1 MPSQRNRNGESG
13 GIKMSYEVMVG
24 NKAAA
29 TAVKLARVQ
38 VASAFPITPQT
49 TITEYLSEMHANA
62 EFDFDFVN
70 VEGELSS
77 QVVVQGASRVGARTF
92 TCTSGPGLLYMH
104 HPMQTTGSA
113 RLPVVMA
120 IVHRGYKGMQPDH
133 SDLMSQQWTGWGH
146 QYVEH
151 AQEILDSLLMAYKVA
166 EDPRVRIPIAV
177 GYDGYVLSYTAE
189 PVEIPEQSV
198 VDEWLPPYKAMPS
211 ILPDE
216 VESFGRGWGGERDPQ
231 MPWKVHHEAILKI
244 EDVLKET
251 MDSFEKTFG
260 RRYGNGMIEEYMMED
275 VDCAIV
281 AMGTIAG
288 TCKAAIEKMQNE
300 GKRVGLIKLRSFLP
314 FPTKDFQKW
323 AGKLDGIAVVDR
335 SICPGKGGP
344 VFGKLRDVLFDMDE
358 RPKMLQFHAG
368 LGGKEVRTHDFEMIA
383 EKILNKAK
391 GGKEDLITWV

>member
-1 MPSQRNRNGESG
+1 
-13 GIKMSYEVMVG
+13 MSYEVMVG

-29 TAVKLARVQ
+29 TAVKLAKVQ

-49 TITEYLSEMHANA
+49 TITQYLSEMYAA
-62 EFDFDFVN
+62 GEWDFDFVN
-70 VEGELSS
+70 VEGELTS
-77 QVVVQGASRVGARTF
+77 QVVVQAASRVGARTF

-104 HPMQTTGSA
+104 HPMQVTGSS

-166 EDPRVRIPIAV
+166 EDKRIRIPIAV

-189 PVEIPEQSV
+189 PVEIPDQEAI
-198 VDEWLPPYKAMPS
+198 DEWLPPYKPMPS

-216 VESFGRGWGGERDPQ
+216 VDPSTFARGWGGGDPQ

-260 RRYGNGMIEEYMMED
+260 RRYGNGMIEPYRMED
-275 VDCAIV
+275 AECAIV

-288 TCKAAIEKMQNE
+288 TCKAAVDKMQAE
-300 GKRVGLIKLRSFLP
+300 GKKVGLIKLRSFIP
-314 FPTKDFQKW
+314 FPVTDFQEW
-323 AGKLDGIAVVDR
+323 AKKLDGFAVVDR
-335 SICPGKGGP
+335 SVCPGKGGP
-344 VFGKLRDVLFDMDE
+344 AFGKLRDSLYDLEEKPVT
-358 RPKMLQFHAG
+358 LQFHAG
-368 LGGKEVRTHDFEMIA
+368 LGGKEVRVHDFEMIGD
-383 EKILNKAK
+383 KILKAAK
-391 GGKEDLITWV
+391 GGTVEQVTWV

>member
-1 MPSQRNRNGESG
+1 
-13 GIKMSYEVMVG
+13 MSYEVMVG

-49 TITEYLSEMHANA
+49 TITQYLSEMYAA
-62 EFDFDFVN
+62 GEWDFDFVN

-77 QVVVQGASRVGARTF
+77 QVVVQAASRVGARTF
-92 TCTSGPGLLYMH
+92 TCTAGPGLLYMH
-104 HPMQTTGSA
+104 HPMQGTGTG

-120 IVHRGYKGMQPDH
+120 VVHRGYMGMQPDH

-151 AQEILDSLLMAYKVA
+151 AQEVLDSLLMAYKVA
-166 EDPRVRIPIAV
+166 EDPRIRVPIAV

-189 PVEIPEQSV
+189 PVEIPDQEL
-198 VDEWLPPYKAMPS
+198 VDSWLPPNKPMPS
-211 ILPDE
+211 IIPDE
-216 VESFGRGWGGERDPQ
+216 VDPSTFGRGFGRGDPQ
-231 MPWKVHHEAILKI
+231 MRWKVLHDAILKI

-260 RRYGNGMIEEYMMED
+260 RRYGNGMIEEYMMEEAD
-275 VDCAIV
+275 VAIV

-288 TCKAAIEKMQNE
+288 TAKAAVEKMQSE
-300 GKRVGLIKLRSFLP
+300 GKKVGLIKLRSFIP
-314 FPTKDFQKW
+314 FPYDDFMKW
-323 AGKLDGIAVVDR
+323 GKKLDGIAVVDR

-344 VFGKLRDVLFDMDE
+344 AHGKIRDVLYNMED
-358 RPKMLQFHAG
+358 RPKILQFHAG
-368 LGGKEVRTHDFEMIA
+368 LGGKEVRTHDFEMIGD
-383 EKILNKAK
+383 KILNYAK
-391 GGKEDLITWV
+391 GGKEEPVTWV

>member
-1 MPSQRNRNGESG
+1 
-13 GIKMSYEVMVG
+13 MSYEVMVG

-49 TITEYLSEMHANA
+49 TITQYLSEMYAA
-62 EFDFDFVN
+62 GEWDFDFVN

-77 QVVVQGASRVGARTF
+77 QVVVQAASRVGARTF

-104 HPMQTTGSA
+104 HPMQGTGSG

-120 IVHRGYKGMQPDH
+120 VVHRGYKGMQPDH

-151 AQEILDSLLMAYKVA
+151 AQEVLDSILMAYKVA
-166 EDPRVRIPIAV
+166 EDPRIRIPIAV

-189 PVEIPEQSV
+189 PVEIPDQAL
-198 VDEWLPPYKAMPS
+198 VDEWLPPNKPMPS

-216 VESFGRGWGGERDPQ
+216 VDPNTFARGWGGGDPQ
-231 MPWKVHHEAILKI
+231 MPWKIHHEAVLKI

-260 RRYGNGMIEEYMMED
+260 RRYGNGMIETYMMDDAE
-275 VDCAIV
+275 CAII

-288 TCKAAIEKMQNE
+288 TAKAAVEKMQSE
-300 GKRVGLIKLRSFLP
+300 GKKVGLIKLRSFIP
-314 FPTKDFQKW
+314 FPVKDFQEW
-323 AGKLDGIAVVDR
+323 AKKLEGFAVVDR

-344 VFGKLRDVLFDMDE
+344 VYSKLRDVLYDMEE

-368 LGGKEVRTHDFEMIA
+368 LGGKEVRTHDFEMIGD
-383 EKILNKAK
+383 KILSYVK
-391 GGKEDLITWV
+391 GGKEDPVTWV

>member
-1 MPSQRNRNGESG
+1 
-13 GIKMSYEVMVG
+13 MSYEVMVG

-29 TAVKLARVQ
+29 TAVKLAKVQ

-49 TITEYLSEMHANA
+49 TITQYLSEMHANA
-62 EFDFDFVN
+62 EWDFDFVN

-104 HPMQTTGSA
+104 HPMQTTGSS

-120 IVHRGYKGMQPDH
+120 VVHRGYKGMQPDH

-146 QYVEH
+146 WYVEH
-151 AQEILDSLLMAYKVA
+151 AQEVLDSILMAYKVA

-189 PVEIPEQSV
+189 PVEIPDQAL
-198 VDEWLPPYKAMPS
+198 VDEWLPPNKPMPS
-211 ILPDE
+211 VLPDE
-216 VESFGRGWGGERDPQ
+216 VDPETFSRGWGGGDPQ

-260 RRYGNGMIEEYMMED
+260 RRYGNGMIEPYMMED
-275 VDCAIV
+275 ADCAII

-288 TCKAAIEKMQNE
+288 TCKAAVEKMQNE
-300 GKRVGLIKLRSFLP
+300 GKKVGLIKLRSFIP
-314 FPTKDFQKW
+314 FPEKDLQEW
-323 AGKLDGIAVVDR
+323 AKKLDGIAVVDR

-344 VFGKLRDVLFDMDE
+344 AYGKLKSVLYEMEDK
-358 RPKMLQFHAG
+358 PKMLQFHAG
-368 LGGKEVRTHDFEMIA
+368 LGGKEVRTHDFEMIGD
-383 EKILNKAK
+383 KILKAVK
-391 GGKEDLITWV
+391 GEKVDPVTWV

>member
-1 MPSQRNRNGESG
+1 
-13 GIKMSYEVMVG
+13 MVG

-29 TAVKLARVQ
+29 TAVKLAKVQ

-49 TITEYLSEMHANA
+49 TITQYLSEMYAA
-62 EFDFDFVN
+62 GEWDFDFVN
-70 VEGELSS
+70 VEGELTS
-77 QVVVQGASRVGARTF
+77 QVVVQAASRTGARTF

-104 HPMQTTGSA
+104 HPMQTTGSS

-120 IVHRGYKGMQPDH
+120 VVHSGYKGMQPDH

-166 EDPRVRIPIAV
+166 EDPRIRIPIAV

-189 PVEIPEQSV
+189 PVEIPAQEE
-198 VDEWLPPYKAMPS
+198 VDKWLPKNKAMPS

-216 VESFGRGWGGERDPQ
+216 VDPSTFARGWGGGDPQ
-231 MPWKVHHEAILKI
+231 MAWKVHHEAILKI

-260 RRYGNGMIEEYMMED
+260 RRYGNGMIEPYKMEGAE
-275 VDCAIV
+275 CAIV

-288 TCKAAIEKMQNE
+288 TCKAAVDKMQKE
-300 GKRVGLIKLRSFLP
+300 GKKVGLIKLRSYIP
-314 FPTKDFQKW
+314 FPEKDFQAW
-323 AGKLDGIAVVDR
+323 AKKLDGFAVVDR

-344 VFGKLRDVLFDMDE
+344 VYGKLRASLYDLEEKPVT
-358 RPKMLQFHAG
+358 LQFHAG
-368 LGGKEVRTHDFEMIA
+368 LGGKEVRVHDFEMVGD
-383 EKILNKAK
+383 KILKAAK
-391 GGKEDLITWV
+391 GDPVEKVTWV

>member
-1 MPSQRNRNGESG
+1 
-13 GIKMSYEVMVG
+13 MSYEVMVG

-49 TITEYLSEMHANA
+49 TITQYLSEMYANG
-62 EFDFDFVN
+62 EWDFDFVN

-77 QVVVQGASRVGARTF
+77 QVVVQAASRVGARTF

-104 HPMQTTGSA
+104 HPMQQTGTN

-120 IVHRGYKGMQPDH
+120 VVHRNYRGMQPDH

-151 AQEILDSLLMAYKVA
+151 AQEVLDSLLMAYKVA

-189 PVEIPEQSV
+189 PVDIPDQAE
-198 VDEWLPPYKAMPS
+198 VDEWLPPYKPIPS

-216 VESFGRGWGGERDPQ
+216 VDPSTFARGWGEGDPQ
-231 MPWKVHHEAILKI
+231 MPWKIHHEAVLKI

-260 RRYGNGMIEEYMMED
+260 RRYGNGMIQEYMMED
-275 VDCAIV
+275 IDCAIV

-288 TCKAAIEKMQNE
+288 TCKAAVEKMQSE
-300 GKRVGLIKLRSFLP
+300 GKRVGLIKLRSFIP
-314 FPTKDFQKW
+314 FPYNDFKRL
-323 AGKLDGIAVVDR
+323 AKNLDAIAVVDR

-344 VFGKLRDVLFDMDE
+344 VFGKLRDVLYDMEE
-358 RPKMLQFHAG
+358 RPKILQFHAG
-368 LGGKEVRTHDFEMIA
+368 LGGKEVRTHDFEMIGDKVLSA
-383 EKILNKAK
+383 AK
-391 GGKEDLITWV
+391 GGKEEQVTWV

>member
-1 MPSQRNRNGESG
+1 
-13 GIKMSYEVMVG
+13 MSYEVMVG

-49 TITEYLSEMHANA
+49 TITQYLSEMYAA
-62 EFDFDFVN
+62 GEFDFDFVN

-77 QVVVQGASRVGARTF
+77 QVVVQAASRTGARTF

-104 HPMQTTGSA
+104 HPMQTTGSS

-120 IVHRGYKGMQPDH
+120 VVHRSYKGMQPDH

-146 QYVEH
+146 WYVEH
-151 AQEILDSLLMAYKVA
+151 AQEILDTTLMAYKVA

-189 PVEIPEQSV
+189 PVEIPDQEL
-198 VDEWLPPYKAMPS
+198 VDSWLPPNKAIPTIM
-211 ILPDE
+211 PDE
-216 VESFGRGWGGERDPQ
+216 VKSFGRGWGGGDAQ
-231 MPWKVHHEAILKI
+231 KPWKDHHEAILGMEAI
-244 EDVLKET
+244 QKEV

-260 RRYGNGMIEEYMMED
+260 RRYGNGMIEEYKMEGAD
-275 VDCAIV
+275 SAIV

-288 TCKAAIEKMQNE
+288 TCKAAIDRLQAN
-300 GKRVGLIKLRSFLP
+300 GKKVGLIKIRSFLP
-314 FPTKDFQKW
+314 FPNNDFVEW
-323 AGKLDGIAVVDR
+323 GKKLKGFAVVDR

-344 VFGKLRDVLFDMDE
+344 AFQKIRDALFDLDE
-358 RPKMLQFHAG
+358 RPKTLQFHAG
-368 LGGKEVRTHDFEMIA
+368 LGGKEVRVHDFEAIG
-383 EKILNKAK
+383 EKISKVVE
-391 GGKEDLITWV
+391 GGTVENLVEWV

>member
-1 MPSQRNRNGESG
+1 
-13 GIKMSYEVMVG
+13 MSYEVMVG

-29 TAVKLARVQ
+29 TACKLARVQ

-49 TITEYLSEMHANA
+49 TITQYLSEMHANGDW
-62 EFDFDFVN
+62 DFDFIN

-120 IVHRGYKGMQPDH
+120 VVHRGYKGMQPDH
-133 SDLMSQQWTGWGH
+133 SDLMSQQWTGWSH
-146 QYVEH
+146 WYVEH
-151 AQEILDSLLMAYKVA
+151 AQEVLDSILMAYKVA
-166 EDPRVRIPIAV
+166 EDPRVRIPVAV

-189 PVEIPEQSV
+189 PVDIPDQEL
-198 VDEWLPPYKAMPS
+198 VDSWLPPNKPMPS
-211 ILPDE
+211 IIPDE
-216 VESFGRGWGGERDPQ
+216 VDKSTFGRGWGGGDPQ
-231 MPWKVHHEAILKI
+231 MAWKIHHDAIIGI

-260 RRYGNGMIEEYMMED
+260 RRYGNGLIQEYMMDD
-275 VDCAIV
+275 VDVAIV

-288 TCKAAIEKMQNE
+288 TCKAAVEKMQKE
-300 GKRVGLIKLRSFLP
+300 GKRVGLIKLRSFIP
-314 FPTKDFQKW
+314 FPENDFKEW
-323 AGKLDGIAVVDR
+323 AKKLDGIAVVDR

-344 VFGKLRDVLFDMDE
+344 VFSKLRDTLYEEEDQ
-358 RPKMLQFHAG
+358 PKILQFHAG
-368 LGGKEVRTHDFEMIA
+368 LGGKEVRTHDFEMIGD
-383 EKILNKAK
+383 KILNAVK
-391 GGKEDLITWV
+391 GGKEDKVTWV

>member
-1 MPSQRNRNGESG
+1 
-13 GIKMSYEVMVG
+13 MSYEVMVG

-49 TITEYLSEMHANA
+49 TITQYLSEMHAA
-62 EFDFDFVN
+62 GEWDFDFIN

-77 QVVVQGASRVGARTF
+77 QVVVQAASRVGARTF
-92 TCTSGPGLLYMH
+92 TCTAGPGLLYMH
-104 HPMQTTGSA
+104 HPMQRTGTS

-120 IVHRGYKGMQPDH
+120 VVHRGYKGMQPDH

-146 QYVEH
+146 WYVEH
-151 AQEILDSLLMAYKVA
+151 AQEVLDSLLMAYKVA

-189 PVEIPEQSV
+189 PVEIPDQEL
-198 VDEWLPPYKAMPS
+198 VDEWLPPYKAIPS

-216 VESFGRGWGGERDPQ
+216 IEPESLTGGWGRGDPQ
-231 MPWKVHHEAILKI
+231 MPWKIHHEAVLKI
-244 EDVLKET
+244 ENVLKET

-275 VDCAIV
+275 IDVAIV

-288 TCKAAIEKMQNE
+288 TAKAAVEKMQSE
-300 GKRVGLIKLRSFLP
+300 GKKVGLIKLRSFIP
-314 FPTKDFQKW
+314 FPYNDFRELAK
-323 AGKLDGIAVVDR
+323 KIDGFAVVDR

-344 VFGKLRDVLFDMDE
+344 AFGKIRDVLYEIED

-368 LGGKEVRTHDFEMIA
+368 LGGKEVRIHDFEMIGD
-383 EKILNKAK
+383 KILNLSK
-391 GGKEDLITWV
+391 GGKENLVTWV

>member
-1 MPSQRNRNGESG
+1 
-13 GIKMSYEVMVG
+13 MSYEVMVG

-29 TAVKLARVQ
+29 TAVKLAKVQ

-49 TITEYLSEMHANA
+49 TITQYLSEMYAA
-62 EFDFDFVN
+62 GEWDFDFVN
-70 VEGELSS
+70 VEGELTS
-77 QVVVQGASRVGARTF
+77 QVVVQAASKVGARTF

-104 HPMQTTGSA
+104 HPMQVTGSS

-120 IVHRGYKGMQPDH
+120 VVHRGYKGMQPDH

-166 EDPRVRIPIAV
+166 EDARVRIPIAV

-189 PVEIPEQSV
+189 PVEIPDQGA
-198 VDEWLPPYKAMPS
+198 VDKWLPPYKPMPS
-211 ILPDE
+211 VLPDE
-216 VESFGRGWGGERDPQ
+216 VDPTTFSRGWGGGDPQ
-231 MPWKVHHEAILKI
+231 MPWKIHHEAVLKI

-260 RRYGNGMIEEYMMED
+260 RRYGNGMIEPYMMED
-275 VDCAIV
+275 AECAII

-288 TCKAAIEKMQNE
+288 TCKAAVDKMQKE
-300 GKRVGLIKLRSFLP
+300 GKKVGLIKLRSFIP
-314 FPTKDFQKW
+314 FPVKDFQEWTK
-323 AGKLDGIAVVDR
+323 KLDGFAVVDR

-344 VFGKLRDVLFDMDE
+344 VFGKLRGSLYDLEEKPVT
-358 RPKMLQFHAG
+358 LQFHAG
-368 LGGKEVRTHDFEMIA
+368 LGGKEVRVHDFEMIGD
-383 EKILNKAK
+383 KILKAAK
-391 GGKEDLITWV
+391 GGTVEQVTWI

>member
-1 MPSQRNRNGESG
+1 
-13 GIKMSYEVMVG
+13 MSYEVMVG

-29 TAVKLARVQ
+29 TACKLARVQ

-49 TITEYLSEMHANA
+49 TITQYLSEMHANG
-62 EFDFDFVN
+62 EWDFDFVN

-104 HPMQTTGSA
+104 HPMQTTGSG

-120 IVHRGYKGMQPDH
+120 VVHRSYKSMQPDH
-133 SDLMSQQWTGWGH
+133 SDLMSQQWTGWSH
-146 QYVEH
+146 MYVEH
-151 AQEILDSLLMAYKVA
+151 AQEILDSLLMAYKIA

-189 PVEIPEQSV
+189 PVEIPDQAL
-198 VDEWLPPYKAMPS
+198 VDSWLPPNKAMPS

-216 VESFGRGWGGERDPQ
+216 VNPSTFGRGWGGGDEQ
-231 MPWKVHHEAILKI
+231 MPWKIHHDAILGI
-244 EDVLKET
+244 EPILKET

-260 RRYGNGMIEEYMMED
+260 RRYGNGMVQEYMMDD
-275 VDCAIV
+275 VDVAIV

-288 TCKAAIEKMQNE
+288 TCKAAVEKMQKE
-300 GKRVGLIKLRSFLP
+300 GKKVGLIKLRSYIP
-314 FPTKDFQKW
+314 FPENDFKEL
-323 AGKLDGIAVVDR
+323 AKRLDGIAVVDR

-344 VFGKLRDVLFDMDE
+344 VFSKLRDTLFEEEDN
-358 RPKMLQFHAG
+358 PKMLQFHAG
-368 LGGKEVRTHDFEMIA
+368 LGGKEVRVHDFEMIGD
-383 EKILNKAK
+383 KILNAVK
-391 GGKEDLITWV
+391 GGKEDKVTWV

>member
-1 MPSQRNRNGESG
+1 
-13 GIKMSYEVMVG
+13 MSYEVMVG

-29 TAVKLARVQ
+29 TACKLARVQ

-49 TITEYLSEMHANA
+49 TITQYLSEMHANGDW
-62 EFDFDFVN
+62 DFDFIN

-120 IVHRGYKGMQPDH
+120 VVHRGYKGMQPDH
-133 SDLMSQQWTGWGH
+133 SDLMSQQWTGWSH
-146 QYVEH
+146 WYVEH
-151 AQEILDSLLMAYKVA
+151 AQEVLDSILMAYKVA
-166 EDPRVRIPIAV
+166 EDPRVRIPVAV

-189 PVEIPEQSV
+189 PVDIPDQEL
-198 VDEWLPPYKAMPS
+198 VDSWLPPNKPMPS
-211 ILPDE
+211 IIPDE
-216 VESFGRGWGGERDPQ
+216 VDKSTFGRGWGGGDPQ
-231 MPWKVHHEAILKI
+231 MAWKIHHDAIIGI

-260 RRYGNGMIEEYMMED
+260 RRYGNGLIQEYMMDD
-275 VDCAIV
+275 VDVAIV

-288 TCKAAIEKMQNE
+288 TCKAAVEKMQKE
-300 GKRVGLIKLRSFLP
+300 GKRVGLIKLRSFIP
-314 FPTKDFQKW
+314 FPENDFKEW
-323 AGKLDGIAVVDR
+323 AKKLDGIAVVDR

-344 VFGKLRDVLFDMDE
+344 VFSKLRDTLYEEEDQ
-358 RPKMLQFHAG
+358 PKILQFHAG
-368 LGGKEVRTHDFEMIA
+368 LGGKEVRVHDFEMIGDKLLSA
-383 EKILNKAK
+383 AK
-391 GGKEDLITWV
+391 GGKVDKVTWV

>member
-1 MPSQRNRNGESG
+1 
-13 GIKMSYEVMVG
+13 MSYEVMVG

-29 TAVKLARVQ
+29 TACRLARVQ

-49 TITEYLSEMHANA
+49 TITQYLSEMHANG
-62 EFDFDFVN
+62 EWDFDFVN

-104 HPMQTTGSA
+104 HPMQTTGSG

-120 IVHRGYKGMQPDH
+120 VVHRSYKSMQPDH
-133 SDLMSQQWTGWGH
+133 SDLMSQQWTGWSH
-146 QYVEH
+146 MYVEH
-151 AQEILDSLLMAYKVA
+151 AQEILDSLLMAYKIA

-189 PVEIPEQSV
+189 PVEIPDQAL
-198 VDEWLPPYKAMPS
+198 VDSWLPPNKAMPS

-216 VESFGRGWGGERDPQ
+216 VNPSTFGRGWGGGDEQ
-231 MPWKVHHEAILKI
+231 MPWKIHHDAILGI
-244 EDVLKET
+244 EPILKET

-260 RRYGNGMIEEYMMED
+260 RRYGNGMVQEYMMDD
-275 VDCAIV
+275 VDVAIV

-288 TCKAAIEKMQNE
+288 TCKAAVEKMQKE
-300 GKRVGLIKLRSFLP
+300 GKKVGLIKLRSYIP
-314 FPTKDFQKW
+314 FPENDFKEL
-323 AGKLDGIAVVDR
+323 AKRLDGIAVVDR

-344 VFGKLRDVLFDMDE
+344 VFSKLRDTLFDEEDN
-358 RPKMLQFHAG
+358 PKMLQFHAG
-368 LGGKEVRTHDFEMIA
+368 LGGKEVRVHDFEMIGD
-383 EKILNKAK
+383 KILNAVK
-391 GGKEDLITWV
+391 GGKEDKVTWV

>member
-1 MPSQRNRNGESG
+1 
-13 GIKMSYEVMVG
+13 MSYEVMVG

-29 TAVKLARVQ
+29 TAVKLARVH

-49 TITEYLSEMHANA
+49 TITQYLSEMYA
-62 EFDFDFVN
+62 EGSWNFDFVN

-77 QVVVQGASRVGARTF
+77 QIVVQSASRIGARTF
-92 TCTSGPGLLYMH
+92 TCTAGPGLLYMH
-104 HPMQTTGSA
+104 HPMQQTGSS

-120 IVHRGYKGMQPDH
+120 IVHRNYKGMQPDH

-146 QYVEH
+146 WYVEH
-151 AQEILDSLLMAYKVA
+151 AQEVLDSLLMAYKVA

-189 PVEIPEQSV
+189 PVEIPDQAL
-198 VDEWLPPYKAMPS
+198 VDEWLPPNKPMPS
-211 ILPDE
+211 VLPDE
-216 VESFGRGWGGERDPQ
+216 VDPAIFARGWGRGDPQ
-231 MPWKVHHEAILKI
+231 EVWKIHHEAVLKI

-275 VDCAIV
+275 ADCAIV

-288 TCKAAIEKMQNE
+288 SAKAAVEKMRSE
-300 GKRVGLIKLRSFLP
+300 GKKVGLIKLRCYLP
-314 FPTKDFQKW
+314 FPYNDFKEW
-323 AGKLDGIAVVDR
+323 AKKLDGIAVVDR

-344 VFGKLRDVLFDMDE
+344 VFGKLRDVLFDLDE
-358 RPKMLQFHAG
+358 RPTTLQFHAG
-368 LGGKEVRTHDFEMIA
+368 LGGKEVRVHDFEMIGD
-383 EKILNKAK
+383 KILNAAK
-391 GGKEDLITWV
+391 GGKEEQVTWV

>member
-1 MPSQRNRNGESG
+1 
-13 GIKMSYEVMVG
+13 MSYEVMVG

-29 TAVKLARVQ
+29 TAVKLAKVQ

-49 TITEYLSEMHANA
+49 TITQYLSEMHANGDW
-62 EFDFDFVN
+62 DFDFIN

-120 IVHRGYKGMQPDH
+120 VVHRSYKGMQPDH
-133 SDLMSQQWTGWGH
+133 SDLMSQQWTGWSH
-146 QYVEH
+146 WYVEH
-151 AQEILDSLLMAYKVA
+151 AQEVLDSVLMAYKVA
-166 EDPRVRIPIAV
+166 EDPRVRIPVAV

-198 VDEWLPPYKAMPS
+198 VDEWLPPYKPMPS

-216 VESFGRGWGGERDPQ
+216 VDPETFAGGWGGGDPQ
-231 MPWKVHHEAILKI
+231 MPWKTHHEAILGI

-260 RRYGNGMIEEYMMED
+260 RRYGNGLIQEYMMDD
-275 VDCAIV
+275 VDVAIV

-288 TCKAAIEKMQNE
+288 TAKAAVEKMQKE
-300 GKRVGLIKLRSFLP
+300 GKKVGLIKLRSFIP
-314 FPTKDFQKW
+314 FPENDFKEL
-323 AGKLDGIAVVDR
+323 AKRLDGFAVVDR

-344 VFGKLRDVLFDMDE
+344 AFSKLRDTLYEEED
-358 RPKMLQFHAG
+358 RPKILQFHAG
-368 LGGKEVRTHDFEMIA
+368 LGGKEVRTHDFEMIGD
-383 EKILNKAK
+383 KLLNATK
-391 GGKEDLITWV
+391 GGKEDKVTWV